1 MGSLALVVLLP
12 LSIGAVGCAWIG
24 HSDAPVRRAVCAWF
38 AAAVTAA
45 ALALLLMPAGAV
57 FDGQVLLSGAEWV
70 PAIGLN
76 ANFRLDGLALMFG
89 LLITG
94 VGLLIILYAAYYLHH
109 DDPAGKFYALLML
122 FMAAMLGIA
131 LSDNLLLL
139 VVFWELT
146 SVSSFLLV
154 GYWGHRAD
162 ARAGARM
169 ALAVTGGGGLALLAG
184 VVLLGQIGG
193 SYDLSVLLGR
203 GAALQQDARFTP
215 AMLLILLGCFTKS
228 AQWPFHFWLPEAMAA
243 PTPVS
248 AYLHSATM
256 VKAGIFLIARLY
268 PVFHGSA
275 LFESIVT
282 SVGLATMVFGA
293 YVAVFRHD
301 LKGLLAY
308 STISH
313 LGLIVFLLGLD
324 SPLSAVAAVF
334 HILNHATFK
343 ASLFMTAGIIDHE
356 TGTRDMRQLGG
367 LMRFMPVTATLA
379 MVAAAAMAGV
389 PLFNGFLSK
398 EMFFDEAADA
408 RHGLVWGIGVPL
420 LATFGGICAVAY
432 SLRFI
437 HDVFFNGEPKPLPNG
452 VPHEPPLFMRAP
464 VILLVVLCVIVG
476 VAPALTLGPLVR
488 VAAGAVLGQAP
499 PEYQLAL
506 WHGFNLP
513 LLMSA
518 IALVGGVAMYFAL
531 QHQYKLHLHH
541 PRGITGR
548 LLFTRAIDG
557 LFGWSGRWLSRTE
570 TASLQRYVALML
582 GAALV
587 LSLWVVMAGDGPL
600 AVTRAPLASTPMA
613 WVLWALTLLCCAA
626 LVRTHHLRL
635 RAVVLVGV
643 VGLVVAH
650 RLRRAVGARS
660 GVDAAVGRDRL
671 GGVAADGAGAAAGH
685 LAARIVHRA
694 SHARCAAVART
705 RRRHRLAG
713 LAGHAQR
720 GHLAVVVLPR
730 QGAAC
735 GWRQQCRQCHPGR
748 LPRLR
753 HLRRDHRARHRRPR
767 RAGAA
772 RRPARAPRWPRCA
785 RPIARLHAGA
795 VAVARGGPC
804 GAAAGAGG
812 VGLSVLAW
820 PQPARRRLHRRPR
833 HRGGAAAA
841 VHGDGAERCRSGPAR
856 RGRAALRALDRRRAG
871 HRRTHRRGA
880 DAHRPALLDQRLRP
894 PGGAAV
900 RRTGAGVG
908 GAVRPRCVHH
918 RGRRHAADVVG
929 AGRRQQGAATGMS
942 DILSMEFLLATGI
955 GVVSATGAYLLLR
968 GRTFAVVLGLTLL
981 GYGVNLFIFVMGR
994 LWSASAPIVGATP
1007 VVADPLPQALVL
1019 TAIVI
1024 GFATV
1029 GFVLELALRSHQD
1042 NGSDHVDGREPGRRR

>member
-1 MGSLALVVLLP
+1 MGSLALIVLLP

-24 HSDAPVRRAVCAWF
+24 HGNTPARRAACAWF

-45 ALALLLMPAGAV
+45 ALALLLMHAGAV

-70 PAIGLN
+70 PALGLN

-109 DDPAGKFYALLML
+109 GDPAGKFYGLLML

-169 ALAVTGGGGLALLAG
+169 ALTVTGGGGLALLAG

-203 GAALQQDARFTP
+203 GAALQQDPRFTL
-215 AMLLILLGCFTKS
+215 AMVLILLGCFTKS

-256 VKAGIFLIARLY
+256 VKAGIFVIARLY

-275 LFESIVT
+275 WFETIVT

-367 LMRFMPVTATLA
+367 LMRFMPWTATLA

-408 RHGLVWGIGVPL
+408 RHGLIWGIGVPL

-437 HDVFFNGEPKPLPNG
+437 HDVFFNGEPKPLPKG
-452 VPHEPPLFMRAP
+452 MPHEPPLFMRAP
-464 VILLVVLCVIVG
+464 VALLVVLCVAVG

-488 VAAGAVLGQAP
+488 VAAAAVLGQAL

-513 LLMSA
+513 LLMSSIA
-518 IALVGGVAMYFAL
+518 IVGGVAMYFAL

-548 LLFTRAIDG
+548 LLFSRAIDA
-557 LFGWSGRWLSRTE
+557 LFAMSGRLISRLE
-570 TASLQRYVALML
+570 NSSLQRYAALML
-582 GAALV
+582 GSALV
-587 LSLWVVMAGDGPL
+587 LGLAAVMAGGGGDAQTAAARPPL
-600 AVTRAPLASTPMA
+600 AATPVA
-613 WVLWALTLLCCAA
+613 WAFWALALAACAA
-626 LVRTHHLRL
+626 LVRVHHQRL
-635 RAVVLVGV
+635 HAVVLVGV
-643 VGLVVAH
+643 VGLVVALVFVGLSAPDLALTQLSVEVVSTVLLLMGLALLPPTSPRESSTARRTRDALLSLALGAAIGWLAWQVMRSEATSMSWFFLDQALPTGGGTNVVNVILVDFRGYDTFGEITVLGIAALGVLALMDGL
-650 RLRRAVGARS
+650 RLRRAPADADGQPFSFAAVPLQLREMARLILPLGLVVAAYIFWRGHNLPGGGFIAGLVTAVVLLLQYMALGQSRAEALLHAAGGRRYTRWIATGLGIAALTGVAPMLDGQPFLTSAFGHPVVPLFGELSLASAAAFDLGVYITVVGAT
-660 GVDAAVGRDRL
+660 L
-671 GGVAADGAGAAAGH
+671 
-685 LAARIVHRA
+685 LM
-694 SHARCAAVART
+694 
-705 RRRHRLAG
+705 
-713 LAGHAQR
+713 
-720 GHLAVVVLPR
+720 
-730 QGAAC
+730 
-735 GWRQQCRQCHPGR
+735 
-748 LPRLR
+748 
-753 HLRRDHRARHRRPR
+753 
-767 RAGAA
+767 
-772 RRPARAPRWPRCA
+772 
-785 RPIARLHAGA
+785 
-795 VAVARGGPC
+795 
-804 GAAAGAGG
+804 
-812 VGLSVLAW
+812 LSVL
-820 PQPARRRLHRRPR
+820 
-833 HRGGAAAA
+833 
-841 VHGDGAERCRSGPAR
+841 
-856 RGRAALRALDRRRAG
+856 
-871 HRRTHRRGA
+871 
-880 DAHRPALLDQRLRP
+880 
-894 PGGAAV
+894 
-900 RRTGAGVG
+900 
-908 GAVRPRCVHH
+908 GAV
-918 RGRRHAADVVG
+918 
-929 AGRRQQGAATGMS
+929 S
-942 DILSMEFLLATGI
+942 KE
-955 GVVSATGAYLLLR
+955 
-968 GRTFAVVLGLTLL
+968 
-981 GYGVNLFIFVMGR
+981 
-994 LWSASAPIVGATP
+994 
-1007 VVADPLPQALVL
+1007 PQRA
-1019 TAIVI
+1019 
-1024 GFATV
+1024 
-1029 GFVLELALRSHQD
+1029 
-1042 NGSDHVDGREPGRRR
+1042 